1 MGLNSPRTMRG
12 GVPTYQTETEAMT
25 RIITGLT
32 ALIARAITHE
42 GAAAFDLSI
51 NSPLEHLV
59 FTKGSTLFAP
69 SFYRSQEEELFA
81 YSRALLAAERHEP
94 GFAWKFAAY
103 MRDPENGKGNRIQ
116 GTIAAAI
123 LCAAYPSSEFTE
135 EYTYRCLKHR
145 ADDLVLFVC
154 HFTNLGLGDI
164 PEAARRAMARAANE
178 MDEYQLLKYAG
189 RQFTIARSRVKGKK
203 KVRASL
209 RLADAL
215 GIARLYL
222 SPDKLAIYKY
232 LHAPTRLKDK
242 YAEALTLA
250 PHRRRFF
257 KHKRFDDAEKGRC
270 SLEQILSTT
279 GTGKMSWENILDMDG
294 ILPDLAFKNHIRCM
308 YRGGVSIN
316 KLILESNKRKFEG
329 IWPHQIYAGYR
340 CALDG
345 TVRYRT
351 GKEPRRYFQ
360 GVIRYRAVP
369 CPNVERVFE
378 SILSRLAKN
387 CMPAGLNLGLADISP
402 SMFSCPLGGTQSSI
416 TAGDVAVLFSAL
428 MAKDLG
434 YAATFG
440 DHLQIMR
447 REDSSNDFSFAEFI
461 RRHGVGWGSTQVA
474 GSLVELITLL
484 AANPSMPRP
493 RTLFFFSDMQFH
505 LAGVLAPLAGTLE
518 RFFSPN
524 KPPLVAAIE
533 AYRQM
538 IGPVRVVLWNLASY
552 DNAPAPAD
560 MEDVIMLSGFD
571 VNTFKA
577 LVTDSK
583 QAVLPAPTPGM
594 DKPEKKSDL
603 LQVVRSF

>member
-1 MGLNSPRTMRG
+1 
-12 GVPTYQTETEAMT
+12 MT

-51 NSPLEHLV
+51 DSPLEHLV

-69 SFYRSQEEELFA
+69 SFYRSQEEELFS

-103 MRDPENGKGNRIQ
+103 MRDPKIGKGNRIQ

-123 LCAAYPSSEFTE
+123 LCAAYPSSQFTE

-164 PEAARRAMARAANE
+164 PEAAKRAIARAANE

-189 RQFTIARSRVKGKK
+189 RQFAIARYRRRGNKR
-203 KVRASL
+203 VRASL

-215 GIARLYL
+215 GIARRYL

-257 KHKRFDDAEKGRC
+257 KHKRFEDAERGRC

-279 GTGKMSWENILDMDG
+279 GTKRMTWENILDMDA
-294 ILPDLAFKNHIRCM
+294 ILPDLAFKNHIRCIS
-308 YRGGVSIN
+308 RSGVSIN
-316 KLILESNKRKFEG
+316 RLILESNKRKFEG

-340 CALDG
+340 CAKDG
-345 TVRYRT
+345 MVRYRT
-351 GKEPRRYFQ
+351 GKAPRRWFQ
-360 GVIRYRAVP
+360 GEIRYRAFP
-369 CPNVERVFE
+369 CPNVEPVFE

-402 SMFSCPLGGTQSSI
+402 SMFSCPLGGTKSSI
-416 TAGDVAVLFSAL
+416 MAGDVAVLFSAL

-440 DHLQIMR
+440 DHLQILP
-447 REDSSNDFSFAEFI
+447 REHSSNDLSFAEFI
-461 RRHGVGWGSTQVA
+461 RLHGVGWGSTQVA
-474 GSLVELITLL
+474 GSVMELIKLL
-484 AANPSMPRP
+484 ASNPSMLRP

-505 LAGVLAPLAGTLE
+505 PAGGSTTLTGSIAS
-518 RFFSPN
+518 FFLPG

-538 IGPVRVVLWNLASY
+538 IGPVKVVLWNLASY
-552 DNAPAPAD
+552 DNAPAPAG

-571 VNTFKA
+571 VNTFRL
-577 LVTDSK
+577 LVKDSK
-583 QAVLPAPTPGM
+583 QPILPAPSSGL
-594 DKPEKKSDL
+594 DRQEKRSDI

>member
-1 MGLNSPRTMRG
+1 
-12 GVPTYQTETEAMT
+12 MT

-32 ALIARAITHE
+32 ALIARAINHE

-51 NSPLEHLV
+51 DSPLEHLV

-103 MRDPENGKGNRIQ
+103 MRDPGDGKGNRIQ

-123 LCAAYPSSEFTE
+123 LCAAHPCSEFTE

-145 ADDLVLFVC
+145 ADDLVLFAC

-164 PEAARRAMARAANE
+164 PDAARRGMARAAGE

-189 RQFTIARSRVKGKK
+189 RQFTIARYRKKGKK
-203 KVRASL
+203 RVRASL
-209 RLADAL
+209 RLVDAL
-215 GIARLYL
+215 GIAREYL
-222 SPDKLAIYKY
+222 SPDKLAVYNY
-232 LHAPTRLKDK
+232 LHAPTRQKDK

-257 KHKRFDDAEKGRC
+257 KDRRFEDAEKGRC
-270 SLEQILSTT
+270 SLEQILSTA
-279 GTGKMSWENILDMDG
+279 GTNKMTWENILDMDA

-308 YRGGVSIN
+308 YRSGVSLN
-316 KLILESNKRKFEG
+316 KLILESNKRKFTG
-329 IWPHQIYAGYR
+329 IWPHQVYAGYR

-345 TVRYRT
+345 SIRYKTSR
-351 GKEPRRYFQ
+351 EPRRNFR
-360 GVIRYRAVP
+360 GEVRHRSIP
-369 CPNVERVFE
+369 CPHIEGVFE
-378 SILSRLAKN
+378 AILAKVTKK
-387 CMPAGLNLGLADISP
+387 CLPAGLSLGIADISP
-402 SMFSCPLGGTQSSI
+402 SMFGTSLGGIQGSI
-416 TAGDVAVLFSAL
+416 MAGDLAVLFSAL

-440 DHLQIMR
+440 DHLQIIR
-447 REDSSNDFSFAEFI
+447 RENSANDLSFAEFI
-461 RRHGVGWGSTQVA
+461 RHHGKGWGSTQVA
-474 GSLVELITLL
+474 GSVMELIAMLT
-484 AANPSMPRP
+484 ADPSMPRP

-505 LAGVLAPLAGTLE
+505 PAPDH
-518 RFFSPN
+518 FSLWGR
-524 KPPLVAAIE
+524 PPLVAAIE
-533 AYRQM
+533 AYRQHF
-538 IGPVRVVLWNLASY
+538 GPVKVVLWNLASY
-552 DNAPAPAD
+552 DNSPAPAG

-571 VNTFKA
+571 ANTFKSLLNVDEPA
-577 LVTDSK
+577 SPANG
-583 QAVLPAPTPGM
+583 QAKVQIQVPGRRKEN
-594 DKPEKKSDL
+594 DV

>member
-1 MGLNSPRTMRG
+1 
-12 GVPTYQTETEAMT
+12 MT

-51 NSPLEHLV
+51 DSPLEHLV

-69 SFYRSQEEELFA
+69 SFYRSQEEELFS

-103 MRDPENGKGNRIQ
+103 MRDPKIGKGNRIQ

-123 LCAAYPSSEFTE
+123 LCAAYPSSQFTE

-164 PEAARRAMARAANE
+164 PEAAKRAMARAANE

-189 RQFTIARSRVKGKK
+189 RQFAIARYRRRGNKR
-203 KVRASL
+203 VRASL

-215 GIARLYL
+215 GIARRYL

-257 KHKRFDDAEKGRC
+257 KHKRFEDAERGRC

-279 GTGKMSWENILDMDG
+279 GTKQMTWENILDMDA
-294 ILPDLAFKNHIRCM
+294 ILPDLAFKNHIRCIS
-308 YRGGVSIN
+308 RSGVSIN
-316 KLILESNKRKFEG
+316 RLILESNKRKFEG

-340 CALDG
+340 CAKDG
-345 TVRYRT
+345 MVRYRT
-351 GKEPRRYFQ
+351 GKAPRRWFQ
-360 GVIRYRAVP
+360 GEIRYRAFP
-369 CPNVERVFE
+369 CPNVEPVFE

-402 SMFSCPLGGTQSSI
+402 SMFSCPLGGTKSSI
-416 TAGDVAVLFSAL
+416 MAGDVAVLFSAL

-440 DHLQIMR
+440 DHLQILP
-447 REDSSNDFSFAEFI
+447 REDSSNDLSFAEFI
-461 RRHGVGWGSTQVA
+461 RLHGVGWGSTQVA
-474 GSLVELITLL
+474 GSVMELIELL
-484 AANPSMPRP
+484 ASNPSMLRP

-505 LAGVLAPLAGTLE
+505 PAGGSTTLTGSIAS
-518 RFFSPN
+518 FFLPG

-538 IGPVRVVLWNLASY
+538 IGPVKVVLWNLASY
-552 DNAPAPAD
+552 DNAPAPAG

-571 VNTFKA
+571 VNTFRL
-577 LVTDSK
+577 LVKDSK
-583 QAVLPAPTPGM
+583 QPILPAPSSGL
-594 DKPEKKSDL
+594 DRQEKRSDI